1 MAPLS
6 SIFLVSALLAA
17 ACAAPAAPSA
27 PTDARRLSAA
37 TASKLLSGPA
47 LVEWTSLSLTARKRA
62 GETLDRLRLTSED
75 TVHFNA
81 DGYVFIE
88 DTRSVSGPSD
98 VASLARKAAN
108 ASGDDAPKSPEG
120 KQRRRRALE
129 GPADES
135 ETDSSNRLG
144 SLGSRPRRSL
154 ERRSADATT
163 AFPQR
168 ISDAQPDRVERNGE
182 CGVIWK

>member
-1 MAPLS
+1 MALLS
-6 SIFLVSALLAA
+6 SLFLVSLLAVA
-17 ACAAPAAPSA
+17 ASAAPAPVSA
-27 PTDARRLSAA
+27 PGPVATDARRLSAA
-37 TASKLLSGPA
+37 TASSLLSGPA
-47 LVEWTSLSLTARKRA
+47 LEEWTSLSLTARERA

-98 VASLARKAAN
+98 VASLARKAADT
-108 ASGDDAPKSPEG
+108 SGDAPPPPDG
-120 KQRRRRALE
+120 QQRRRRALE
-129 GPADES
+129 GPAA
-135 ETDSSNRLG
+135 ETADG
-144 SLGSRPRRSL
+144 RPRRSL
-154 ERRSADATT
+154 ERRTVDVT

-182 CGVIWK
+182 CGANA